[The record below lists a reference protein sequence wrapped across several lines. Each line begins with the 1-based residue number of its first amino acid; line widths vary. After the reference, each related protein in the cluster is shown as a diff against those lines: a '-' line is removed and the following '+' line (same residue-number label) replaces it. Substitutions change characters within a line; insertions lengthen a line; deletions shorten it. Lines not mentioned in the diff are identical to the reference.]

1 MSIYKKLLEVKKK
14 VPYLKKDKKSFQYSY
29 ATPSLVLGVFNPLL
43 NDVGLILKTEVL
55 EMTSERVLSKT
66 KEDKAKFKP
75 YKPQSKD
82 NQGNITDTGQ
92 KEEKFF
98 IDVYETLYSLKLK
111 FTWIDT
117 ETEEKDENYFY
128 SSGINGDEKGV
139 GSALTYAE
147 RYFFLK
153 YFNVPTD
160 DDDPDSFQEKHL
172 SEEQKKEIEENKKRL
187 LLLDTDEG
195 KKLRSIKTVDE
206 LGKEFKSM
214 SKENQSKYSKLVS
227 EFKLELEK

>member
-1 MSIYKKLLEVKKK
+1 MSEISIYEKLLSVKKK

-43 NDVGLILKTEVL
+43 NEVGIILKTEVL
-55 EMTSERVLSKT
+55 DMTSERVLVKS

-75 YKPQSKD
+75 YKPQTKD

-92 KEEKFF
+92 KEEKIF
-98 IDVYETLYSLKLK
+98 IDVYETLYSLKLR
-111 FTWIDT
+111 FTWIDVQT
-117 ETEEKDENYFY
+117 GEKDENIFF
-128 SSGINGDEKGV
+128 SSGLNGDEKGV

-172 SEEQKKEIEENKKRL
+172 TEEQKKEIEDKKL
-187 LLLDTDEG
+187 LETKEG
-195 KKLRSIKTVDE
+195 KTIKNCKTVDS
-206 LGKEFKSM
+206 LGEVYKSM
-214 SKENQSKYSKLVS
+214 SSENQKKYAKLVS
-227 EFKLELEK
+227 EFKLELTNK